1 MTRTGFGEDKDP
13 LAELRALGEAR
24 RSAEREL
31 TAGVRR
37 ARNRGMSWRLI
48 ATTLNVKARAL
59 RRRYE

>member
-1 MTRTGFGEDKDP
+1 MARTGFYEDEDP
-13 LAELRALGEAR
+13 LAELRLL
-24 RSAEREL
+24 AERRRAAERAL

-48 ATTLNVKARAL
+48 ATTLGVKPRTL